1 MYRRKVTPE
10 PLDLLSLWGRGGD
23 PFSTFCLFRSAISDI
38 MWCLTAVQYFQQ
50 RTKLSTD
57 IRLEDLLRESGRVRN
72 RAELELHCTPFGAA
86 GEGEIS
92 IT

>member
-1 MYRRKVTPE
+1 MEGRS
-10 PLDLLSLWGRGGD
+10 LLNLLICCPCGEEVD
-23 PFSTFCLFRSAISDI
+23 PFSTFCFFHLAISDI

-50 RTKLSTD
+50 RTKLTTD
-57 IRLEDLLRESGRVRN
+57 ICLEDLLRESGRVHN
-72 RAELELHCTPFGAA
+72 RAELELHSTLFCAA

>member
-1 MYRRKVTPE
+1 
-10 PLDLLSLWGRGGD
+10 
-23 PFSTFCLFRSAISDI
+23 

-57 IRLEDLLRESGRVRN
+57 IRLEDLLHESDRVRN
-72 RAELELHCTPFGAA
+72 RAELELHCTLFGAA